1 MILCLTLNLSM
12 LDMLML
18 TVEHGQAAMRIPL
31 LLKMNA
37 IATQLLMNEI

>member
-1 MILCLTLNLSM
+1 MNVLTE
-12 LDMLML
+12 
-18 TVEHGQAAMRIPL
+18 EHGQAAMRLPL